1 MSLRPKR
8 INFEKTFTEF
18 EKNLI
23 ALYNLFGFTK
33 VSGMTMIQLVYD
45 LCTARP
51 RPYTERLF
59 NSIANFLVERSKSL
73 KESILE
79 PEEIILAYAK
89 EWDKYAKASQYTDSV
104 CQYLN
109 KLMTQ
114 KEIEA
119 DFEEDSQNANEPVAG
134 GKYLKQSIKA
144 LAYFIWKEQVINEI
158 KMLNGNRLVYQI
170 LDMIKRDRDGEEIE
184 YQPVREA
191 ISSFVMLN
199 SLTDAP
205 MSLYEEEFERS
216 HLLHTK
222 QYYEREAAS
231 LIASK
236 SISDYMKKAAQRLEQ
251 EILRCEKYCDPSSY
265 PKVILECET
274 QFITKYQTQIQ
285 SAFEEMIRNEHFDD
299 CNLAYSLLKR
309 ISQIQPLLDIYERWV
324 AQAGK
329 RIIAEVEAGAVKDPR
344 NCIESLLDLH
354 AKYSGI
360 VVKVF
365 NNDPVFVAAVDKA
378 FRSIVNDSASNPA
391 VYIPEVLARYCDF
404 LLKKNI
410 KSGLNE
416 TDIEKCLNRVIVL
429 FKYIDDKDVYQ
440 KFYSRSLAKRLIYR
454 TSISDEAESLMITRL
469 KDICG
474 VEYTSKLQRMFTDMA
489 ISSDLNHSF
498 KEFIDKNGL
507 ALGVD
512 FAIQVL
518 TAGAWPLS
526 QQSPSD
532 FEVPLELEKSVANFS
547 TFYNAHHN
555 GRKLNW
561 LWHLS
566 KAEMRFHLDRRY
578 ELSLSLHQM
587 GIMLLFNNTDR
598 LSYKEIQEST
608 KLNDAELRRSLKP
621 LIDANLFRLTESA
634 KYEEAIFEFNS
645 GFTSKRTKIKISTF
659 MHVDTPQ
666 ETDATR
672 RAVEEDRKL
681 YLQAAIVRIMKSRR
695 TLSHTQLI
703 TEVIDQAKSR
713 FAPSVSM
720 IKKCIEQLLEKQY
733 MDRSSD
739 RPDTY
744 LYVA

>member
-1 MSLRPKR
+1 MSLKPKR
-8 INFEKTFTEF
+8 INFEKTFGDF
-18 EKNLI
+18 EKNLVD
-23 ALYNLFGFTK
+23 LYNMSGFTK
-33 VSGMTMIQLVYD
+33 VSGMNMFQLVYD

-51 RPYTERLF
+51 RPYTEKLF
-59 NSIANFLVERSKSL
+59 NSIANFLVERTKII
-73 KESILE
+73 KETILE
-79 PEEIILAYAK
+79 PEDVINAYAK
-89 EWDKYAKASQYTDSV
+89 EWNKYFMASQYAESV
-104 CQYLN
+104 CHYLN

-119 DFEEDSQNANEPVAG
+119 DAEDDSQNANEPVAG
-134 GKYLKQSIKA
+134 GKYFKQSIEA
-144 LAYFIWKEQVINEI
+144 LAYFIWKEQVVNEI
-158 KMLNGNRLVYQI
+158 KVLHGNRLLYQI

-184 YQPVREA
+184 YQPIREA
-191 ISSFVMLN
+191 IGSLVRLN
-199 SLTDAP
+199 SLTDSP
-205 MSLYEEEFERS
+205 MSLYEEEFEKS
-216 HLLHTK
+216 HISHTK

-231 LIASK
+231 LITSK
-236 SISDYMKKAAQRLEQ
+236 SISDYMRKASQRLDQ
-251 EILRCEKYCDPSSY
+251 EILRCEKYCDSSSY
-265 PKVILECET
+265 AKIISECET
-274 QFITKYQTQIQ
+274 QFITRYQIQIQ
-285 SAFEEMIRNEHFDD
+285 SAFENMIRDERFED
-299 CNLAYSLLKR
+299 CSLAYSLLKR
-309 ISQIQPLLDIYERWV
+309 ISQIQPLLDIYERWI

-329 RIIAEVEAGAVKDPR
+329 RIISQVEVNAVKDPR
-344 NCIESLLDLH
+344 SCIESLLDLH
-354 AKYSGI
+354 ANYTGI
-360 VVKVF
+360 VTKVF
-365 NNDPVFVAAVDKA
+365 GNDPVFVAAVDKA

-404 LLKKNI
+404 LLKKNL

-416 TDIEKCLNRVIVL
+416 SDIERCLSRVIVL

-440 KFYSRSLAKRLIYR
+440 KFYSRSLAKRLIYN

-498 KEFIDKNGL
+498 KEFIEKNGL
-507 ALGVD
+507 SLGVD
-512 FAIQVL
+512 FGIQVL

-526 QQSPSD
+526 QQPTSD
-532 FEVPLELEKSVANFS
+532 FQVPLELEKSVTNFS

-555 GRKLNW
+555 GRKLSW

-566 KAEMRFHLDRRY
+566 KAETKLHSDRRY
-578 ELSLSLHQM
+578 ELSLSLHQL
-587 GIMLLFNNTDR
+587 GIVLLFNNANK

-608 KLNDAELRRSLKP
+608 KLNDPELKRSLKP
-621 LIDANLFRLTESA
+621 LIDANLYKMTESS
-634 KYEEAIFEFNS
+634 KYEDAIFEFNS
-645 GFTSKRTKIKISTF
+645 EFTSKRTKIKISTF

-695 TLSHTQLI
+695 TLGHTQLV

-733 MDRSSD
+733 MDRSND